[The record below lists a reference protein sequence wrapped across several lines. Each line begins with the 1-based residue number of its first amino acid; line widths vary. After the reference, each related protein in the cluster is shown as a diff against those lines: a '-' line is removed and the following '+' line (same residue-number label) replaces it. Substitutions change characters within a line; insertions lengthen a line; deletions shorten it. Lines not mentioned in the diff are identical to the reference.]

1 MAPCCDAPTVHVG
14 SDGQPFGVIPGEF
27 QLGPHVTASSL
38 AGSLVGQYLAN
49 SIMSRGFSYSSDG
62 IVASDFS

>member
-1 MAPCCDAPTVHVG
+1 MAPCCDAPIVHVG
-14 SDGQPFGVIPGEF
+14 SDGWLFVVIAGEL
-27 QLGPHVTASSL
+27 QLGPHVTSSSL
-38 AGSLVGQYLAN
+38 AGSLVGQYLAT